1 MLVLA
6 LNARDRDKVIKSV
19 ARWLAG
25 LRPSFGDK
33 HYFEKYSSA
42 RKAIEKLDAYR
53 GLRVCPF
60 CRKKFLRAPA
70 LVSHLLKNHV
80 YEIEKLIDENP

>member
-1 MLVLA
+1 MA
-6 LNARDRDKVIKSV
+6 LNTRDRDKVIKSI

-25 LRPSFGDK
+25 LNPSFGDK

-42 RKAIEKLDAYR
+42 RRAIERLMHYR

-60 CRKKFLRAPA
+60 CKKRFLRSPA
-70 LVSHLLKNHV
+70 FVSHLVKNHM
-80 YEIEKLIDENP
+80 YELEKLIDEE

>member
-1 MLVLA
+1 MA
-6 LNARDRDKVIKSV
+6 LNARDKDKVIKSI

-33 HYFEKYSSA
+33 HYFEKYSTA
-42 RKAIEKLDAYR
+42 RKAIEKLVQYK

-60 CRKKFLRAPA
+60 CKKRFLRSPA
-70 LVSHLLKNHV
+70 FVSHLIKNHM
-80 YEIEKLIDENP
+80 YELEKLIDEE

>member
-1 MLVLA
+1 MA
-6 LNARDRDKVIKSV
+6 LNTRDRDKVIKSI

-42 RKAIEKLDAYR
+42 KKAIEVLTRYR

-60 CRKKFLRAPA
+60 CKKKFLRSSA
-70 LVSHLLKNHV
+70 LVSHLVKNHT
-80 YEIEKLIDENP
+80 YELEELIDED